1 MLEREVIGIDHGNR
15 NMKTVHTDFSAAI
28 TKLEVRPDNLENV
41 LEFQGQCFKIG
52 EGAPELETVDK
63 TQNMNYYHL
72 TLAALAKELH
82 YRGKTEALVRI
93 GAALPPRRYGLQKND
108 FKKYLLQSKNLKFR
122 YEGRN
127 YHVEIENAHI
137 FMRGHVIV
145 LLHQEELMGECV
157 LCDMGGGTNDIMGL
171 VDGKPTGQL
180 FIDKNAALTCI
191 NHIREVVEA
200 KTGETIST
208 YALEKFMVNGDYDCS
223 DAYRNIIQGELKQY
237 AEQIYL
243 ILKKFGYN
251 LDLTKIVEVGYKF
264 RPEFIIDQG
273 YMNNTYRIPSKEFK
287 DFQAFQRREVAK
299 LAKEMVDITHEC
311 GKEAMMFLGDHWIG
325 MEPFMDEFKTDTADT

>member
-137 FMRGHVIV
+137 FMQGHVIV

-208 YALEKFMVNGDYDCS
+208 YALEKFMVNGDYTVQMLIGTL
-223 DAYRNIIQGELKQY
+223 YR
-237 AEQIYL
+237 
-243 ILKKFGYN
+243 
-251 LDLTKIVEVGYKF
+251 V
-264 RPEFIIDQG
+264 
-273 YMNNTYRIPSKEFK
+273 S
-287 DFQAFQRREVAK
+287 
-299 LAKEMVDITHEC
+299 
-311 GKEAMMFLGDHWIG
+311 
-325 MEPFMDEFKTDTADT
+325 

>member
-1 MLEREVIGIDHGNR
+1 MTQTELAEKLHISLRTYQRIEYGQQKPNVYVVILLQKIFQKDIEQIIKTNEMIKNDVQEVKQMLEREVIGIDHGNR

-63 TQNMNYYHL
+63 TQNMNYYYL
-72 TLAALAKELH
+72 TLAALAEELH

-108 FKKYLLQSKNLKFR
+108 FKKYLLQSKRLNFR

-127 YHVEIENAHI
+127 YHIEIENAHI
-137 FMRGHVIV
+137 FMQGHVIV

-171 VDGKPTGQL
+171 IDGKPTGQL
-180 FIDKNAALTCI
+180 FIDKNAALNCI

-200 KTGETIST
+200 KTGESIST

-237 AEQIYL
+237 AI
-243 ILKKFGYN
+243 
-251 LDLTKIVEVGYKF
+251 
-264 RPEFIIDQG
+264 
-273 YMNNTYRIPSKEFK
+273 S
-287 DFQAFQRREVAK
+287 
-299 LAKEMVDITHEC
+299 
-311 GKEAMMFLGDHWIG
+311 
-325 MEPFMDEFKTDTADT
+325 